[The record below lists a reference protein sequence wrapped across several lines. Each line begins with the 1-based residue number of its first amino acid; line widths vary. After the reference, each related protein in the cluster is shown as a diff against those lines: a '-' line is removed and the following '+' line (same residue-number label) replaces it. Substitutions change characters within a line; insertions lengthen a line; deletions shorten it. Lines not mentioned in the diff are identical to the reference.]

1 MSFNSGF
8 SRGNFVVEIK
18 NLTMLTKALNY
29 KHVHLLMERKDERG
43 NPVPFSFKY
52 IKLKGEIMEGE
63 NVVCTSANVKKKTH
77 TIKFPESGQLRTI
90 HDVLLISIGD
100 TRIIVR

>member
-1 MSFNSGF
+1 MS
-8 SRGNFVVEIK
+8 EK
-18 NLTMLTKALNY
+18 LLNY
-29 KHVHLLMERKDERG
+29 KYVHMLMERKDERG

-52 IKLKGEIMEGE
+52 IKLNGEIMEGE

-77 TIKFPESGQLRTI
+77 TIKFPESGQVRTI
-90 HDVLLISIGD
+90 HDVLLISIDD